1 MQNTLTETTI
11 GKVEA
16 VLTGKAVPYSRPGK
30 TSAIHKQPV
39 SGKVQVTESGL
50 SGDEQA
56 DLRVHGGPH
65 KAVHIYPREHYSNW
79 QSELGDLEVLQ
90 QAGAFGE
97 NISSR
102 GLTEETVCIGDQFR
116 IGSVLFEVS
125 QGRQPCWKLNDRF
138 DIRDMAKRV
147 QDTRRTG
154 WYFRVLEAGEIQAG
168 DDIIL
173 AKRAWPEWSLAR
185 FMGLIYDGVLD
196 VEQLRVALELPLVES
211 WQKLIRKRLE
221 KAEVEDWSPRMDG
234 PAKG

>member
-1 MQNTLTETTI
+1 MQNTVL
-11 GKVEA
+11 GQVEA

-30 TSAIHKQPV
+30 TSAINKQLV
-39 SGKVQVTESGL
+39 AGKVQVAESGL

-65 KAVHIYPREHYSNW
+65 KAVHIYPREHYSYW
-79 QSELGDLEVLQ
+79 QSELGEQEVLQ

-97 NISSR
+97 NFSSR
-102 GLTEETVCIGDQFR
+102 GVTEESICLGDQVR

-138 DIRDMAKRV
+138 DTRDMAKRV

-154 WYFRVLEAGEIQAG
+154 WYFRVLEAGEVQAG
-168 DDIIL
+168 DEIIL
-173 AKRAWPEWSLAR
+173 VKRDWPQWSLAR
-185 FMGLIYDGVLD
+185 FMGLIYDGILD
-196 VEQLRVALELPLVES
+196 VEQLQRALELPLVES

-221 KAEVEDWSPRMDG
+221 KVEVEDWSPRIQG
-234 PAKG
+234 PAKS